1 MNTRN
6 FLNRRH
12 YLMTDLPKP
21 TGYRI
26 MLKPREVSNK
36 TRGGIILT
44 DDSKEA
50 AKFSCV
56 ISKVIDMGPECY
68 LGMDRSTTTWC
79 KKGDWVLTGKYVG
92 LKFKHDGDE
101 YSIINDDE
109 VIANI
114 PDPDKISAK

>member
-1 MNTRN
+1 
-6 FLNRRH
+6 
-12 YLMTDLPKP
+12 MTDLPKP

-36 TRGGIILT
+36 TKGGIILK

-68 LGMDRSTTTWC
+68 LGMDRSTTIWC

>member
-1 MNTRN
+1 
-6 FLNRRH
+6 
-12 YLMTDLPKP
+12 MTDLPKP

-36 TRGGIILT
+36 TKGGIILT

-68 LGMDRSTTTWC
+68 LGMDRSTTIWC
-79 KKGDWVLTGKYVG
+79 KKGDWVLTVKYVG

>member
-1 MNTRN
+1 
-6 FLNRRH
+6 
-12 YLMTDLPKP
+12 
-21 TGYRI
+21 
-26 MLKPREVSNK
+26 
-36 TRGGIILT
+36 
-44 DDSKEA
+44 
-50 AKFSCV
+50 
-56 ISKVIDMGPECY
+56 
-68 LGMDRSTTTWC
+68 MDRSTTTWC

>member
-1 MNTRN
+1 
-6 FLNRRH
+6 
-12 YLMTDLPKP
+12 MTDLPKP

-68 LGMDRSTTTWC
+68 LGMDRSTTIWC

>member
-1 MNTRN
+1 
-6 FLNRRH
+6 
-12 YLMTDLPKP
+12 MTDLPKP

-44 DDSKEA
+44 DDSIEA

-68 LGMDRSTTTWC
+68 LGMDRSTTIWC